1 MIAYGDQLL
10 IASAGIAY
18 VLTLSTNAF
27 AQVAA
32 LAGDNVIKVD
42 FCGGFFIALIGGT
55 NTFRISGPIDATVW
69 DPLDFGQISIFAGNL
84 ISMIVDHNEIWLF
97 SSLASTVYYLSGN
110 VDFPFDVN
118 PSAQVIEGGI
128 AAINSIAKLDNTI
141 FWVGKDTRGRG
152 VVWRASGYTPTRVSN
167 HAIENAISKY
177 GDISDAV
184 SYGYQDQGHAF
195 YVLFFPTAE
204 VLPHETKTHTW
215 VYDVATGM
223 WHERGFW
230 DQRLAEYQAHHS
242 WNHVFFV
249 NKHLVGD
256 WQSGKIYD
264 MSINYYD
271 DNGVLIR
278 RLRRSPH
285 ISNEQQWAFHQQM
298 QVFVQPGLGPT
309 PPLLDGTGAA
319 RGPVMNLRWSND
331 GGQVWSSEVPA
342 DCGQVG
348 EYTRRVMWRR
358 LGRAR
363 DRIYEINMSDP
374 IPWRVVDSFLQVEP
388 GIS

>member
-1 MIAYGDQLL
+1 
-10 IASAGIAY
+10 
-18 VLTLSTNAF
+18 
-27 AQVAA
+27 
-32 LAGDNVIKVD
+32 
-42 FCGGFFIALIGGT
+42 
-55 NTFRISGPIDATVW
+55 
-69 DPLDFGQISIFAGNL
+69 
-84 ISMIVDHNEIWLF
+84 
-97 SSLASTVYYLSGN
+97 
-110 VDFPFDVN
+110 
-118 PSAQVIEGGI
+118 
-128 AAINSIAKLDNTI
+128 
-141 FWVGKDTRGRG
+141 
-152 VVWRASGYTPTRVSN
+152 
-167 HAIENAISKY
+167 
-177 GDISDAV
+177 
-184 SYGYQDQGHAF
+184 
-195 YVLFFPTAE
+195 
-204 VLPHETKTHTW
+204 
-215 VYDVATGM
+215 M

-309 PPLLDGTGAA
+309 PPLLDGLGVA